1 MKIIKLTEN
10 FSIEDN
16 FDDLKITGSINKES
30 NGSVSITA
38 YISKEDDPIADCSY
52 YAKEKVSFNINSV
65 LEYRK
70 AVVNYFNNL
79 IDTVLNNSTL
89 ANL

>member
-30 NGSVSITA
+30 NGSVIITA
-38 YISKEDDPIADCSY
+38 YISKEDDQIADCSY

-65 LEYRK
+65 LEYRET
-70 AVVNYFNNL
+70 VINYFNNL
-79 IDTVLNNSTL
+79 IDTVLNDSNL
-89 ANL
+89 ANS